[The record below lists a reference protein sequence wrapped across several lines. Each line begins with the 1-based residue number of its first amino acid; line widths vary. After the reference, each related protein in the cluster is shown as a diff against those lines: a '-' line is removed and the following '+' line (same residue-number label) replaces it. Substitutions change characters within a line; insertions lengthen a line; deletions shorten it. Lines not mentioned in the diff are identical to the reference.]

1 MLFGQSLFQSVLDR
15 LDAEEE
21 ESEKNEAAH
30 RIRGLNV
37 SFAATV
43 FGGEPAASSRPDDA
57 YVDNLGNDIPLSE
70 PMPPESKS
78 KEPEPK
84 EAEPPVMPDY
94 LARTSREDVAAELE
108 ISSQTTLQSLHEKR
122 RAFAKANHPDS
133 VAPPFREQATTRMM
147 IANQLID
154 EAIRRLTR

>member
-15 LDAEEE
+15 LDTED
-21 ESEKNEAAH
+21 EKSSKDEAAH

-37 SFAATV
+37 SFVATV
-43 FGGEPAASSRPDDA
+43 LGGEPAESSRPDDA
-57 YVDNLGNDIPLSE
+57 YIDNLGNEIPSPDPL
-70 PMPPESKS
+70 P
-78 KEPEPK
+78 EPELQEPQ
-84 EAEPPVMPDY
+84 PPVMPDH
-94 LARTSREDVAAELE
+94 LARTSREEVATDLA
-108 ISSQTTLQSLHEKR
+108 ISPQSTLQSLHEKR

-154 EAIRRLTR
+154 EALRRLAR

>member
-21 ESEKNEAAH
+21 NTEKDEAAH

-57 YVDNLGNDIPLSE
+57 YVDNLGNDIPSQE
-70 PMPPESKS
+70 PMPPEPEA
-78 KEPEPK
+78 KEPEPP
-84 EAEPPVMPDY
+84 AMPDY
-94 LARTSREDVAAELE
+94 LARTSREEVAAELA

-122 RAFAKANHPDS
+122 RAFAKSNHPDS
-133 VAPPFREQATTRMM
+133 VAPAFREQATTRMM

-154 EAIRRLTR
+154 EAIRRLAR

>member
-15 LDAEEE
+15 LDTED
-21 ESEKNEAAH
+21 EKSAKDEAAH

-37 SFAATV
+37 SFVATV
-43 FGGEPAASSRPDDA
+43 LGGEPAASSRPDDA
-57 YVDNLGNDIPLSE
+57 YIDNLGNDIPSPE
-70 PMPPESKS
+70 PLPQPESK
-78 KEPEPK
+78 EP
-84 EAEPPVMPDY
+84 EPPVMPDH
-94 LARTSREDVAAELE
+94 LARTSREEVVAELA
-108 ISSQTTLQSLHEKR
+108 ISPQSTPQSLHEKR

-154 EAIRRLTR
+154 EALRRLAR

>member
-15 LDAEEE
+15 LDTED
-21 ESEKNEAAH
+21 EKSAKDGEAH

-37 SFAATV
+37 SFVATV
-43 FGGEPAASSRPDDA
+43 LGGETAASSRPDDA
-57 YVDNLGNDIPLSE
+57 YIDNLGNEIPS
-70 PMPPESKS
+70 P
-78 KEPEPK
+78 EPEPK
-84 EAEPPVMPDY
+84 EPEPPVMPDH
-94 LARTSREDVAAELE
+94 LARISREEVIADLA
-108 ISSQTTLQSLHEKR
+108 ISQQSTLQSLHEKR

-154 EAIRRLTR
+154 EALRRLAR

>member
-15 LDAEEE
+15 LDTEEE
-21 ESEKNEAAH
+21 KSAKDEAAH

-37 SFAATV
+37 SFVATV
-43 FGGEPAASSRPDDA
+43 LGGETAASSRPDDA
-57 YVDNLGNDIPLSE
+57 YIDNLGNEIPSPE
-70 PMPPESKS
+70 PLP
-78 KEPEPK
+78 EPEPK
-84 EAEPPVMPDY
+84 EPEPPVMPDH
-94 LARTSREDVAAELE
+94 LARISREEVIAELA
-108 ISSQTTLQSLHEKR
+108 ISPQSTLQSLHEKR

-133 VAPPFREQATTRMM
+133 IAPPFREQATTRMM

>member
-15 LDAEEE
+15 LDTEDDKSA
-21 ESEKNEAAH
+21 KDEAVH

-37 SFAATV
+37 SFVATV
-43 FGGEPAASSRPDDA
+43 LGGEPAGISRPDDA
-57 YVDNLGNDIPLSE
+57 YIDNLGNEIPSPL
-70 PMPPESKS
+70 P
-78 KEPEPK
+78 EPEPK
-84 EAEPPVMPDY
+84 EPEPPVMPDH
-94 LARTSREDVAAELE
+94 LARTSREEVATDLA
-108 ISSQTTLQSLHEKR
+108 ISPQSTLQSLHEKR

-154 EAIRRLTR
+154 EALRRLAR